1 MKISFKFVS
10 YDMNCWHCKTELIWV
25 GDFNFEDYGIEEDGI
40 VSTLNCPKCNS
51 YVEVYSKNEN

>member
-1 MKISFKFVS
+1 
-10 YDMNCWHCKTELIWV
+10 MNCWHCKTELIWV